1 MPSPPPGRWSACWG
15 ASVRDEVRRLSEVLA
30 RDPSSLA
37 YAELG
42 ELLRRRGQMEEAL
55 QVALQG
61 LTRNPMHAD
70 GHDALA
76 RIYADMGDLERAR
89 LAWSKAL
96 EIAPDHPGALKGIAF
111 LLFRQ
116 GDARGAAA
124 ALDEVLAANPADEPA
139 RRAHEKMQEAEQ
151 RVSAAARLPVAPA
164 PAAPPAAAELPGRS
178 AGVFQGFDGA
188 TNDILL
194 LDQRGLIVA
203 GGVTGAGGADVSE
216 LAAAALAGVS
226 LEASRAGEYIGLGA
240 WRTIMAEADAANL
253 VVAPVGERALVLVRR
268 DRSTPI
274 GLALR
279 LAVLAGEVASAWL
292 RGRGA

>member
-1 MPSPPPGRWSACWG
+1 M
-15 ASVRDEVRRLSEVLA
+15 RDDVPRLSETLA
-30 RDPSSLA
+30 RDPSSLV
-37 YAELG
+37 YAELA
-42 ELLRRRGQMEEAL
+42 EQLRRRGEPEAAL

-76 RIYADMGDLERAR
+76 RIYADLGDLERAR
-89 LAWSKAL
+89 MAWSKAL
-96 EIAPDHPGALKGIAF
+96 EIAPDHAGALKGIAF

-124 ALDEVLAANPADEPA
+124 ALDEVLAANPGDEPA
-139 RRAHEKMQEAEQ
+139 RRALETMQAAVLG
-151 RVSAAARLPVAPA
+151 VSEVPLPPVAA
-164 PAAPPAAAELPGRS
+164 EPPEPPRDEPGGRQP
-178 AGVFQGFDGA
+178 GVFQGFDRA

-203 GGVTGAGGADVSE
+203 GGVTGSGGADVSE

-226 LEASRAGEYIGLGA
+226 GEAARAGEYIGLGA
-240 WRTIMAEADAANL
+240 WRTIMAEAEGANL

-279 LAVLAGEVASAWL
+279 FAERARDVALTWL
-292 RGRGA
+292 EGKAP

>member
-1 MPSPPPGRWSACWG
+1 M
-15 ASVRDEVRRLSEVLA
+15 RDDVRRLSEALA

-37 YAELG
+37 YVELA
-42 ELLRRRGQMEEAL
+42 ELLRRRSQPEEAL

-96 EIAPDHPGALKGIAF
+96 EIAPDHGGALKGIAF

-124 ALDEVLAANPADEPA
+124 ALDQVLVANPTDEAA
-139 RRAHEKMQEAEQ
+139 RRALETMQVAEQ
-151 RVSAAARLPVAPA
+151 RVSAAAR
-164 PAAPPAAAELPGRS
+164 PPATPERAEPQAAEPPGRDP
-178 AGVFQGFDGA
+178 GVFQGFDGA
-188 TNDILL
+188 IDDILL

-203 GGVTGAGGADVSE
+203 GGVTGSGGADVSE

-226 LEASRAGEYIGLGA
+226 LEAARAGQYIGLGT
-240 WRTIMAEADAANL
+240 WRTIMAEAEDANF

-279 LAVLAGEVASAWL
+279 FAERARDVAAAWL
-292 RGRGA
+292 QGRGA

>member
-1 MPSPPPGRWSACWG
+1 M
-15 ASVRDEVRRLSEVLA
+15 RDDVRRLSETLA

-37 YAELG
+37 YAELA
-42 ELLRRRGQMEEAL
+42 ELLRRRGQAEEAL

-76 RIYADMGDLERAR
+76 RIYTDMGDLERAR

-96 EIAPDHPGALKGIAF
+96 EIAPEHPGALKGIAF

-124 ALDEVLAANPADEPA
+124 ALDEVLAANPTDEPA
-139 RRAHEKMQEAEQ
+139 RRALETMQAAEQ
-151 RVSAAARLPVAPA
+151 RVSAAARPPA
-164 PAAPPAAAELPGRS
+164 VPEPPAPPAAEPPGRDP
-178 AGVFQGFDGA
+178 GVFQGFDGA
-188 TNDILL
+188 THDILL

-203 GGVTGAGGADVSE
+203 GGVTGGGGTDVSE

-253 VVAPVGERALVLVRR
+253 VVAPVGEQALVLVRR

-279 LAVLAGEVASAWL
+279 FAERARDVASVWL
-292 RGRGA
+292 QGRGA

>member
-1 MPSPPPGRWSACWG
+1 M
-15 ASVRDEVRRLSEVLA
+15 RDQIRRLSETVA
-30 RDPSSLA
+30 REPSSLD
-37 YAELG
+37 YAELA
-42 ELLRRRGQMEEAL
+42 ELLRRRGQPEEAL

-76 RIYADMGDLERAR
+76 RIYADLGDLERAR

-96 EIAPDHPGALKGIAF
+96 EIAPDHAGALKGIAF

-124 ALDEVLAANPADEPA
+124 ALDEVLAANPSDEPA
-139 RRAHEKMQEAEQ
+139 RRALETMQAAEQ
-151 RVSAAARLPVAPA
+151 RVSAAARP
-164 PAAPPAAAELPGRS
+164 PAAPDQPEPPKAEPSGRRPGI
-178 AGVFQGFDGA
+178 FQGFDGA
-188 TNDILL
+188 TDDILL

-203 GGVTGAGGADVSE
+203 GGVTGDGGADVSE

-226 LEASRAGEYIGLGA
+226 GEAARAGEYIGLGA
-240 WRTIMAEADAANL
+240 WRTIMAEAEAANL

-279 LAVLAGEVASAWL
+279 FAERARDVASAWL
-292 RGRGA
+292 KGQGA

>member
-1 MPSPPPGRWSACWG
+1 M
-15 ASVRDEVRRLSEVLA
+15 RDEIRRLSETVA
-30 RDPSSLA
+30 REPSSLA
-37 YAELG
+37 YAELA
-42 ELLRRRGQMEEAL
+42 EQLRRRGQPEEAL

-76 RIYADMGDLERAR
+76 RIYADLGDLERAR

-96 EIAPDHPGALKGIAF
+96 EIAPDHAGALKGIAF

-124 ALDEVLAANPADEPA
+124 ALDEVLTANPSDEPA
-139 RRAHEKMQEAEQ
+139 RRALETMQAAEQ
-151 RVSAAARLPVAPA
+151 RVSAAAR
-164 PAAPPAAAELPGRS
+164 PPAVPDQPEPQRAEPSGRRP
-178 AGVFQGFDGA
+178 AIFQGFDGA
-188 TNDILL
+188 TEDILL

-226 LEASRAGEYIGLGA
+226 GEAARAGEYIGLGR
-240 WRTIMAEADAANL
+240 WRTIMAEAEAANL

-279 LAVLAGEVASAWL
+279 FAERARDVALAWL
-292 RGRGA
+292 EGQGA

>member
-1 MPSPPPGRWSACWG
+1 M
-15 ASVRDEVRRLSEVLA
+15 RDDVRRLSETLA

-37 YAELG
+37 YAELA
-42 ELLRRRGQMEEAL
+42 EQLRRRGQPEEAL

-70 GHDALA
+70 GHDTLA
-76 RIYADMGDLERAR
+76 RIYADLGDLERAR
-89 LAWSKAL
+89 LAWSKAI
-96 EIAPDHPGALKGIAF
+96 EIAPDHAGALKGIAF

-124 ALDEVLAANPADEPA
+124 ALDEVLVANPSDEPA
-139 RRAHEKMQEAEQ
+139 RRALETMQAAEQ
-151 RVSAAARLPVAPA
+151 RVSAAARVPAALERPEPPA
-164 PAAPPAAAELPGRS
+164 PEPPARR

-203 GGVTGAGGADVSE
+203 GGVTTGGGADVSE

-226 LEASRAGEYIGLGA
+226 LEATRAGEYIGLGA
-240 WRTIMAEADAANL
+240 WRTIMAEAEAANL

-279 LAVLAGEVASAWL
+279 FAERARDVASAWL
-292 RGRGA
+292 QGRGA